1 MQKDMK
7 SQESPSVS
15 AAGQPSGRTGAF
27 TLIELLVVIIII
39 ALLAALLLPTLA
51 KAKQKG
57 QNIKCLNNL
66 NQLTIAWISY
76 TGDNADKIAQNVA
89 SDSGHYSQTGEES
102 WALPGQTWASWV
114 LGDAT
119 YPPLALLTNGL
130 IYPYMGNW
138 LSYKCPADVKLNN
151 TNGPTLRSYSMNGWM
166 DGIPVWDNAITPP
179 PAPQMVNFT
188 KLAGIVVLSTANAM
202 VFIEE
207 NPASINDGYWI
218 ENLDTPTMWVDDPA
232 VYHINSGALSFADGH
247 AQIRKWTDS
256 HILAGEWNSYMGFAC
271 DPTSGDL
278 AWVQA
283 HVTVLR

>member
-1 MQKDMK
+1 MK
-7 SQESPSVS
+7 IQETPSV
-15 AAGQPSGRTGAF
+15 AATRQPSLPTQAF

-66 NQLTIAWISY
+66 HELTIAWISY
-76 TGDNADKIAQNVA
+76 AGDNADKITQNVA
-89 SDSGHYSQTGEES
+89 SDSGHYATTGTDPE
-102 WALPGQTWASWV
+102 AQAGQPWASWV

-119 YPPLALLTNGL
+119 NPDVTLLTHGL

-138 LSYKCPADVKLNN
+138 LSYKCPADVKRNS
-151 TNGPTLRSYSMNGWM
+151 TNGLTLRSYSMNGWM
-166 DGIPVWDNAITPP
+166 DGIPPWDNAITPP
-179 PAPQMVNFT
+179 PAPQMINFT
-188 KLAGIVVLSTANAM
+188 KLAGIVTMSTANAI

-218 ENLDTPTMWVDDPA
+218 QNLDTPTMWVDTPA
-232 VYHINSGALSFADGH
+232 VYHINSGAMSFADGH

-256 HILAGEWNSYMGFAC
+256 QVLAGMFNSYMGYPC
-271 DPTSGDL
+271 DPASGDL

-283 HVTVLR
+283 HVTVLQ